1 MEFPNVSNPDYEF
14 NPRPIGYVPPI
25 AKEEFYHRFYT
36 CYRPRPLLHWFHK
49 CRKICKSREALNLF
63 PKWIFFLEEGG
74 DTREEFW
81 GIYARERP
89 SFLIL
94 LIYNTLCLIP
104 SLVFLFLWLF
114 RWGHSGDLQNA
125 SLPLTLTGTPLSIL
139 WAYMLTE
146 FYALAR

>member
-1 MEFPNVSNPDYEF
+1 MEFPHISNSDYKF

-49 CRKICKSREALNLF
+49 CRKICKSREALNLL
-63 PKWIFFLEEGG
+63 PKRTYFLEEGG

-81 GIYARERP
+81 GIYAQERP
-89 SFLIL
+89 CFLTFS
-94 LIYNTLCLIP
+94 IYNCLCIVP
-104 SLVFLFLWLF
+104 SLAFLFLWLF
-114 RWGHSGDLQNA
+114 SWGHAGDLQNA
-125 SLPLTLTGTPLSIL
+125 SVPLSISATTLSIL

-146 FYALAR
+146 FYTFAK